1 MKKILF
7 HIDSMQRGGANR
19 VMANLTQFFSEKGYE
34 TILVNDAPPKAGDL
48 EYDVPQKTERVFLL
62 NGMECFG
69 MLRKNFVRIKA
80 LRELIKKEKPDVVLS
95 FMGPP
100 NVRLLLAAIF
110 LPTVKIVSVR
120 NDPYREYG
128 SGIKKFLINLLF
140 LAADGVVF
148 QTQDAAAYFNRSIRK
163 RARIIYNP
171 VDPKFYACKWNPINK
186 SIAVVGRLEP
196 QKNPM
201 NAITAFQKLSP
212 VFSNYTLDFYGD
224 GSLRSELET
233 YVQSQGLENRVLFH
247 GNCSQVEKV
256 LETSSLYVLSSDYEG
271 MPNALM
277 EAMAVG
283 IPAISTDCPCGGP
296 RALFADRESGL
307 LVPIDDHKALCSAME
322 KVLSDLSYLALL
334 GKNASERACDFHPD
348 CVFAQ
353 WEEYFRSFSA
363 DR

>member
-1 MKKILF
+1 MRKILF
-7 HIDSMQRGGANR
+7 YIDSMQRGGANR

-34 TILVNDAPPKAGDL
+34 TVLVNDAPLKTDDL
-48 EYDVPQKTERVFLL
+48 EYDIPLKTERVFLL
-62 NGMECFG
+62 NETERIGR
-69 MLRKNFVRIKA
+69 LRKNFLRIKA
-80 LRELIKKEKPDVVLS
+80 LRVLIKKEKPDVVLS

-100 NVRLLLAAIF
+100 NVRLLLAAAF
-110 LPTVKIVSVR
+110 LHTVKIVSVR

-148 QTQDAAAYFNRSIRK
+148 QTQDAATYFNRSIRN
-163 RARIIYNP
+163 RSRIIYNP
-171 VDPKFYACKWNPINK
+171 VDPKFYACKWNATNK
-186 SIAVVGRLEP
+186 SIVLVGRLEP

-201 NAITAFQKLSP
+201 NAITAFQGLSDA
-212 VFSNYTLDFYGD
+212 FSEYTLDFYGD

-233 YVQSQGLENRVLFH
+233 YVRSQGLENRVLFH
-247 GNCSQVEKV
+247 GNCSRVEKV
-256 LETSSLYVLSSDYEG
+256 LETSALYVLSSDYEG

-307 LVPIDDHKALCSAME
+307 LVPVNDHKALRSAME
-322 KVLSDLSYLALL
+322 KVLSDSSYLALL
-334 GKNASERACDFHPD
+334 VRNGSERASEFHPD
-348 CVFAQ
+348 CIFAQ
-353 WEEYFRSFSA
+353 WEEYFHSFC
-363 DR
+363 